1 MDERIELTANEAFI
15 KELDGLRKEGM
26 SRADVLRRAVTLLS
40 YATHAEREGR
50 QLGFV
55 VSGPAG
61 NIVEEILEVE

>member
-1 MDERIELTANEAFI
+1 
-15 KELDGLRKEGM
+15 M